1 MEQKPQLPLSRLAIM
16 SLILLVLI
24 GFAQLLPGAVASV
37 DYNQFISQVN
47 EGKLSSVRAFPNGS
61 YMTLT
66 GLSAQENKETK
77 TVMLTETYRTLVESN
92 KELAAKVTLSEPAGS
107 QSIVSQLAPFL
118 SMLLTLGLL
127 VFFVGFLMRNN
138 NQGPKSAA
146 NFGKSK
152 ARLVNPEQNDVT
164 FAQVAGAE
172 EEKFELMEVVDFL
185 KNPAKYQKLGAKIPK
200 GLLMVGYP
208 GTGKTL
214 LARAVA
220 GEAGVPF
227 YIISGSD
234 FVEMFVG
241 VGASRVRDLFDQA
254 KRNAPCIVFL
264 DEIDAVGRQRG
275 TGFGG
280 GHDEREQ
287 TLNQLLV
294 EMDGFEENQG
304 IVVMAATNRADV
316 LDPALLRPGRFD
328 RQIHIDLPDS
338 KGREE
343 ILKIHTRNKP
353 LGDDVNLKIIAK
365 TTTGFSG
372 AELQNLANEAA
383 LLAAR
388 EAKPYI
394 SMAHFEEART
404 KVQLGPE
411 KKSRVQTDESKH
423 LTAYH
428 EAGHAIVARSLPT
441 IDPVTEISI
450 IPRGR
455 AGGYTMHIP
464 LEDTSYTSRTSLLD
478 DLATLFG
485 GRCAEKLILN
495 DISTGAKSDIDRAS
509 KIARAMVKEYGMS
522 DVIGNLS
529 FGDAEEVF
537 LGRDMGRQQPYSEA
551 MGDLIDQEVKKLVD
565 SAYHKA
571 EEILKREGE
580 KLHLVAQSLL
590 AKETLQAYE
599 FEALFTTGKLP
610 EPLTEVEARKANEKV
625 LEDYSRRKR
634 QALGN
639 LRQAAGTA

>member
-1 MEQKPQLPLSRLAIM
+1 MEQKPQLPITRLAVL
-16 SLILLVLI
+16 SLILVVFI
-24 GFAQLLPGAVASV
+24 GMSQLLPGATKAT
-37 DYNQFISQVN
+37 DYGLFISQVN
-47 EGKLSSVRAFPNGS
+47 QGTLTQVKAYPNGS
-61 YMTLT
+61 YMTLS
-66 GLSAQENKETK
+66 GINAVDSKETK
-77 TVMLTETYRTLVESN
+77 AVMLTETYRTVVEGN
-92 KELAAKVTLSEPAGS
+92 PELAAKVTLSEPLQAGGLLAN
-107 QSIVSQLAPFL
+107 LAPL
-118 SMLLTLGLL
+118 MSMLLTVGL
-127 VFFVGFLMRNN
+127 VIFFISMMRNN
-138 NQGPKSAA
+138 NQGPKSAM

-152 ARLVNPEQNDVT
+152 ARLVNPEQNEIT
-164 FAQVAGAE
+164 FADVAGAE

-185 KNPAKYQKLGAKIPK
+185 KNPAKYKKLGAKIPK

-254 KRNAPCIVFL
+254 KRNAPCIIFL

-294 EMDGFEENQG
+294 EMDGFEENTG

-338 KGREE
+338 RGREE

-353 LGDDVNLKIIAK
+353 LGDDVNLSIIAK

-388 EAKPYI
+388 ESKAYI

-411 KKSRVQTDESKH
+411 KKSRVQTVESKY

-428 EAGHAIVARSLPT
+428 EAGHAIVARSLPSM
-441 IDPVTEISI
+441 DPVTEISI
-450 IPRGR
+450 IPRGG

-464 LEDTSYTSRTSLLD
+464 LEDTSYISRNALLEN
-478 DLATLFG
+478 LSTLFG

-509 KIARAMVKEYGMS
+509 KIARSMVKEYGMS

-529 FGDAEEVF
+529 FGDSESVF
-537 LGRDMGRQQPYSEA
+537 LGRDMGKMQPYSDS
-551 MGDLIDQEVKKLVD
+551 MGDIIDTEVKKLVD
-565 SAYHKA
+565 AAYQKA
-571 EEILKREGE
+571 EDILRQEID
-580 KLHLVAQSLL
+580 KLHLVAKALL
-590 AKETLQAYE
+590 EQETLQAFE
-599 FEALFTTGKLP
+599 FEALFTEGKLP
-610 EPLTEVEARKANEKV
+610 GKLTEMEARKANEGV
-625 LEDYSRRKR
+625 LDSYTKRKR
-634 QALGN
+634 QALG
-639 LRQAAGTA
+639 LQFDM

>member
-1 MEQKPQLPLSRLAIM
+1 MEQKPQMPLARLAIL
-16 SLILLVLI
+16 SILLFGLI
-24 GFAQLLPGAVASV
+24 GLSQLLP
-37 DYNQFISQVN
+37 NQAKTVNFTTFISQLNQGTLTDV
-47 EGKLSSVRAFPNGS
+47 KAFPNGTH
-61 YMTLT
+61 MTMT
-66 GLSAQENKETK
+66 GVDTTDGIETRA
-77 TVMLTETYRTLVESN
+77 VILVDTYRELVESDETL
-92 KELAAKVTLSEPAGS
+92 KAKITLTEPSQSGGLLANLAPLLSMVVTLA
-107 QSIVSQLAPFL
+107 IL
-118 SMLLTLGLL
+118 
-127 VFFVGFLMRNN
+127 GFLISFMMRNN
-138 NQGPKSAA
+138 NQGPKSAQ

-152 ARLVNPEQNDVT
+152 ARLVNPEQNHHT
-164 FAQVAGAE
+164 FKDVAGAE
-172 EEKFELMEVVDFL
+172 EEKFELMEVVEFL
-185 KNPAKYQKLGAKIPK
+185 KSPGKFQKLGAKIPK
-200 GLLMVGYP
+200 GLLLVGYP

-227 YIISGSD
+227 YTISGSD

-254 KRNAPCIVFL
+254 KRNAPCIIFL

-328 RQIHIDLPDS
+328 RRIHIDLPDS
-338 KGREE
+338 RGREE
-343 ILKIHTRNKP
+343 ILRIHTRNKP
-353 LGDDVNLKIIAK
+353 LGDDVNMSIIAR

-372 AELQNLANEAA
+372 AELENLANEAA

-388 EAKPYI
+388 ENKSYI

-411 KKSRVQTDESKH
+411 KKSRIQTEQSKY

-428 EAGHAIVARSLPT
+428 EAGHAIVARSLPN

-450 IPRGR
+450 IPRGG

-464 LEDTSYTSRTSLLD
+464 LEDTSYVSRAYLMD
-478 DLATLFG
+478 NLATLFG

-495 DISTGAKSDIDRAS
+495 DISTGAKSDIERAS
-509 KIARAMVKEYGMS
+509 QIARSMVKEYGMS

-529 FGDAEEVF
+529 FGDSEAVF
-537 LGRDMGRQQPYSEA
+537 LGRDMGRAQPYSDA
-551 MGDLIDQEVKKLVD
+551 MGDMIDTEVKKLVD
-565 SAYHKA
+565 SAYIEA
-571 EEILKREGE
+571 EEILTRHLD
-580 KLHLVAQSLL
+580 KLHQVAQALL
-590 AKETLQAYE
+590 KKETLSSYE
-599 FEALFTTGKLP
+599 FEALYTGGSLP
-610 EPLTEVEARKANEKV
+610 DSLSEKEAREANEKV
-625 LEDYSRRKR
+625 LEGYAKRK
-634 QALGN
+634 QEAFNSLIG
-639 LRQAAGTA
+639 ADA